1 MFKALKILPNTQQ
14 VSCMVIINDIINISI
29 IMNNATRMVW
39 HTSIFHRKQRK
50 IKKAKTTDIYDR
62 ELKIFLRNSA
72 LPMK

>member
-29 IMNNATRMVW
+29 IMNNATRMIW
-39 HTSIFHRKQRK
+39 HTSISHRKQRK

-72 LPMK
+72 IPMK